1 MTTPP
6 ESAQNPHNEL
16 HELKR
21 LLRLT
26 ELQKRLIAELASS
39 KTLPT
44 SKRIDPHW
52 SVSESMIRLQSVMIV
67 LQRRVLD
74 EGDDVLEAASVYSQL
89 TGTHIELI
97 KTMQGLGERKT

>member
-16 HELKR
+16 SDLKR

-26 ELQKRLIAELASS
+26 ELQKRLITGLASS
-39 KTLPT
+39 KMLPT

-52 SVSESMIRLQSVMIV
+52 SVSESMIRLQSVMLV
-67 LQRRVLD
+67 LQCRVLD
-74 EGDDVLEAASVYSQL
+74 EGDDVLEAASIYSQL
-89 TGTHIELI
+89 TDTHTELI
-97 KTMQGLGERKT
+97 KTMHGVGDRKP